1 MQNINFTES
10 ASSLDQ
16 LLRLAK
22 EIGETVVAREA
33 PVADQK
39 GAYVRESIDALRKE
53 KLTGLVV
60 PKEFGG
66 HGMGLFSLARI
77 SEELGSHYASVGLCF
92 GMHCVGSAVIA
103 AKATSWHREK
113 YLERIA
119 RGQHLTT
126 LALSEPGTGA
136 HFYFPQTSLMP
147 MSDETFLVN
156 GGKTFV
162 TNGGHADSYVVSTMA
177 ASEDANPEQF
187 SCAVID
193 AQTEG
198 LQWGREWDGL
208 GMRGNSSRSLKLN
221 NVTIS
226 ADQILGAP
234 GDQLWYVFNVV
245 APYFLIAM
253 SGTYLGI
260 AERALREG
268 KDVLLK
274 RVYAHNGTHLAQ
286 ISLLQH
292 RLGTLWARVERTRQL
307 VSSAARGYDGGEAN
321 AVPTLLAAKAEVAS
335 CCVDTVNDV
344 MTLTGGIGY
353 AGNGIL
359 GMLLRDARASHV
371 MAPTTDILY
380 TWLGRSLLDQPILS
394 D

>member
-1 MQNINFTES
+1 MQKTFVTD

-16 LLRLAK
+16 LIRHAND
-22 EIGETVVAREA
+22 IGETVVSRERTL
-33 PVADQK
+33 ADQN
-39 GAYVRESIDALRKE
+39 GAYVSESMEALKKE

-60 PKEFGG
+60 PRELGG

-77 SEELGSHYASVGLCF
+77 SETLGTHYSSVGLCF

-103 AKATSWHREK
+103 AKATAWHQEK
-113 YLERIA
+113 YLEPIA
-119 RGQHLTT
+119 RGQHITT

-147 MSDETFLVN
+147 MPNDTFLVN

-162 TNGGHADSYVVSTMA
+162 TNGGHSDSYVVSTMA
-177 ASEDANPEQF
+177 AAEDASPEQF
-187 SCAVID
+187 SCVVID
-193 AQTEG
+193 SETDG
-198 LQWGREWDGL
+198 LEWGRPWNGL

-221 NVTIS
+221 NVTIP
-226 ADQILGAP
+226 ANNILGEP
-234 GDQLWYVFNVV
+234 GDQLWYVFNIV

-260 AERALREG
+260 AKRALQEG

-292 RLGTLWARVERTRQL
+292 RLGVLWARVERTRQL
-307 VSSAARGYDGGEAN
+307 IYSAAMQYDSGEPN
-321 AVPTLLAAKAEVAS
+321 AIPALLAAKAEVAS

-344 MTLTGGIGY
+344 MTLAGGIGY
-353 AGNGIL
+353 ADNGIL
-359 GMLLRDARASHV
+359 GLLLRDARASHV
-371 MAPTTDILY
+371 MSPTTDLLY
-380 TWLGRSLLDQPILS
+380 TWLGRSLLDEPILS